1 MATRRMFS
9 KNIIESARFLRMPIS
24 SQALYFHLGIKAD
37 DDGVVEA
44 YTVLRMTGATEDD
57 LRVLSAK
64 GLIVVL
70 NEDLVTF
77 ITDWNEHNKIRPDR
91 KIDSMYKDLLVQVLP
106 DVDLIE
112 KRIRAD
118 VKKLDNQWTTNG
130 QPMDGIGKDRIG
142 KVSSGKENTSNK
154 PSSAQLTE
162 WFEKV
167 WSYYPRK
174 EGKAKANKVFVK
186 EVGAAKD
193 PEAMYKHIGK
203 SVYNYAEMMKK
214 EERERT
220 KIKTG
225 GVFFNNKSWEDEDIM
240 NYQRPKKKVEEQMS
254 VEEALRQK
262 GGL

>member
-1 MATRRMFS
+1 MAIRRS
-9 KNIIESARFLRMPIS
+9 KRDSNFTIISN
-24 SQALYFHLGIKAD
+24 
-37 DDGVVEA
+37 
-44 YTVLRMTGATEDD
+44 TGMKDE
-57 LRVLSAK
+57 RLSFKAK
-64 GLIVVL
+64 GLLAYMLTLPDDWVFYESEIAKHSTDGKQAVRTGLKELQATGYLVKEQARNQNGKFSKVDWVVSDEPE
-70 NEDLVTF
+70 NVDITTIPPSTDLPH
-77 ITDWNEHNKIRPDR
+77 TDKPSTVKPPTDNQPLLSTNGT
-91 KIDSMYKDLLVQVLP
+91 KDLSKQS
-106 DVDLIE
+106 
-112 KRIRAD
+112 
-118 VKKLDNQWTTNG
+118 T
-130 QPMDGIGKDRIG
+130 
-142 KVSSGKENTSNK
+142 NK

-174 EGKAKANKVFVK
+174 EGKAKANSVFVK
-186 EVGAAKD
+186 EVKNAKN

-203 SVYNYAEMMKK
+203 GVYNYAEMMKK